1 MCLKDAK
8 PVKIPEAI
16 GYKFMIRRDKDIYES
31 LFACDMT
38 ADEPRYHK
46 GVEYQSSNSRGIKRL
61 LLPYVPGFHAYAS
74 LEGIRSACDFLVERV
89 TKASPTRGFGLVIVK
104 VKLEEIHTVGT
115 DMEYNC
121 YVAKHQTIVEEVRIL
136 SSK

>member
-16 GYKFMIRRDKDIYES
+16 GYKFIIRRDAGTYES
-31 LFACDMT
+31 LFACPMT

-61 LLPYVPGFHAYAS
+61 MLPYVPGFHAYAS
-74 LEGIRSACDFLVERV
+74 LEDIRGACNDLAERV
-89 TKASPTRGFGLVIVK
+89 TKSASTRLVMVK
-104 VKLEEIHTVGT
+104 VKLEEIHTVGI
-115 DMEYNC
+115 DMGCTC
-121 YVAKHQTIVEEVRIL
+121 YVAKYQTIMEEV
-136 SSK
+136 